1 MCAYSLRMKHDSV
14 SSGKRKAVNVSLD
27 TGVVA
32 AAREAGLNLSQV
44 CEAALRDASQ
54 AERERRWQA
63 DHQEAIEAN
72 NAWVEANGLPLAKY
86 RMF

>member
-1 MCAYSLRMKHDSV
+1 MKHDPLR
-14 SSGKRKAVNVSLD
+14 SGKRKAVNLSLD

-44 CEAALRDASQ
+44 CEAALRDAAK
-54 AERERRWQA
+54 AERDRRWQE
-63 DHQEAIEAN
+63 DHRAAIEAS
-72 NAWVEANGLPLAKY
+72 NAWVEKYGLPLAKY